1 MDPKTSPA
9 QRKKAGRNGL
19 LSRAEFAALAAVAA
33 CVLFSLPSYSQ
44 QNRRNKLPGINKIT
58 SGAPTR
64 QAFTGSVQSLDR
76 QHNVLDVSAAQGN
89 STAIFPIRKKVKVSS
104 IDGQKLKLAALTPGT
119 NVIVYFEQKGGR
131 RTVEEIIVLTPGA
144 HTGKKEDRSS

>member
-1 MDPKTSPA
+1 MDFKTSPA
-9 QRKKAGRNGL
+9 LRKKPGRNGL
-19 LSRAEFAALAAVAA
+19 LPRAELAALAVFTG
-33 CVLFSLPSYSQ
+33 CLFFSLPAYSQ

-76 QHNVLDVSAAQGN
+76 QHHVLDVSAAQGN

-131 RTVEEIIVLTPGA
+131 RMVEEIIVLTPGA
-144 HTGKKEDRSS
+144 PASKKNDHPS